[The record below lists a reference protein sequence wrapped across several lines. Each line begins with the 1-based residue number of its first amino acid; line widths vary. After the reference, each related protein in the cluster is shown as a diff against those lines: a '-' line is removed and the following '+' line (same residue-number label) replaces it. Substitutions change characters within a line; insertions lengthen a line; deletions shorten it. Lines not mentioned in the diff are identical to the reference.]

1 METESTPYTDYSTIY
16 YSPQFAAD
24 CLGITTRALRSV
36 EDEPGIDIRRI
47 PSGTVPR
54 RVYTPEDLFKIA
66 SIRRAKGLTKTL
78 GRPVTISTFVQKGGT
93 AKTTNAVNLAIY
105 LGFMGLRVLIIDND
119 PQGDATQMLGY
130 DPDLMP
136 EELDELGIPADRAVV
151 GCLGNLLSGIKS
163 RFEQMTL
170 DSIIMKPF
178 GEYGPHIIPA
188 EIYLEELED
197 GLNASANREFRY
209 ARFILKGRKGEL
221 PEADLRPYDVIIIDN
236 APSGSMMTHNSLV
249 ASDMILSPIRMDR
262 FSTRALSRL
271 GTKLKSFV
279 EEYQRSPDVAA
290 IPTMFIK
297 NRPRAMAHLAK
308 LEMMFPGKVTEGKLF
323 HSEDYSKALEQGL
336 PLLAWKGA
344 TENSAGAMRSVFAE
358 ILERLVVLSK

>member
-1 METESTPYTDYSTIY
+1 MEYESQPYPDYDTLY

-36 EDEPGIDIRRI
+36 EDEPGIEIRRI
-47 PSGTVPR
+47 NSGSVPR
-54 RVYTPEDLFKIA
+54 RVYTPADLFLIA
-66 SIRRAKGLTKTL
+66 SIRRAKGLTRTL

-136 EELDELGIPADRAVV
+136 DELTELGIPADRAVS
-151 GCLGNLLSGIKS
+151 GCVGNLLAGIKS
-163 RFEQMTL
+163 RFEQLTL
-170 DSIIMKPF
+170 DQIIKKPF
-178 GEYGPHIIPA
+178 GEHGPHIIPA

-209 ARFILKGRKGEL
+209 ARFISKGRKGEL
-221 PEADLRPYDVIIIDN
+221 PEADLRGYDVIIIDN

-297 NRPRAMAHLAK
+297 NRPRAMAHLAR
-308 LEMMFPGKVTEGKLF
+308 LEDMFPGKVTEGKLY

-336 PLLAWKGA
+336 PLLTMKGA
-344 TENSAGAMRSVFAE
+344 SDNSAGAMRSVFGE
-358 ILERLVVLSK
+358 ILERLVTLAK